1 MELLTE
7 MAPSWQWVREE
18 KYSPL
23 QMEAHGPQGLLVK
36 ILLSPM
42 LPMLTVS
49 LWQWVI
55 QGPFLLHPMEP
66 HGPRG
71 LLKQQTLSVELL
83 TEMVP
88 SWQWAR
94 EE

>member
-1 MELLTE
+1 
-7 MAPSWQWVREE
+7 
-18 KYSPL
+18 
-23 QMEAHGPQGLLVK
+23 MEAIGMSFLLPV
-36 ILLSPM
+36 LLSPM

-88 SWQWAR
+88 SWQWVR